1 MLAPPSELDHLQL
14 GLAVVPKM
22 NCGVNGLSTPC
33 FSHHQTLPFLA
44 DVGGVPISL
53 IILCLT
59 ETSVLLA
66 GPKLTQT
73 PRPSTS

>member
-53 IILCLT
+53 IIL
-59 ETSVLLA
+59 
-66 GPKLTQT
+66 
-73 PRPSTS
+73 